1 MKVKEGQ
8 CILLVRNGQTA
19 DHFFKVDWSKK
30 VKFNKGGFG
39 KCVVN
44 IVKKM
49 RRRFA

>member
-1 MKVKEGQ
+1 MVKLQTIFSKSIGQ
-8 CILLVRNGQTA
+8 
-19 DHFFKVDWSKK
+19 KK